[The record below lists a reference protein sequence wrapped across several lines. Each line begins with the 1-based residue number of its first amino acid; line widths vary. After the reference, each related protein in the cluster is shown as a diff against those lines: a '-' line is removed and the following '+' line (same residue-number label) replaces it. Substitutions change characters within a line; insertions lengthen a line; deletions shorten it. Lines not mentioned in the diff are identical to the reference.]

1 MRRGKKFLRILCL
14 IVAIVISFTTIP
26 VHAETNKTDEEKA
39 IAYLEDAT
47 FECNAVM
54 NTICGAWYFQVYKSG
69 DYSSMQIVTDYSI
82 YTGIK
87 KSKIKSIIK
96 ENGFSGKNG
105 ILACIK
111 NLSSNLS
118 IVHTYFV
125 DNGTFDKIDDDLKKA
140 KKIIKKMED
149 SDQKTQLKEYYNAL
163 NNYYDFVKS
172 PSDSFALLEDK
183 MASLQSAV
191 ENCQE

>member
-1 MRRGKKFLRILCL
+1 MRRGKKLLRVVCF
-14 IVAIVISFTTIP
+14 IVAIVMSFSTIP
-26 VHAETNKTDEEKA
+26 VHAETKKTDEEKI
-39 IAYLEDAT
+39 IAYLDDAT

-54 NTICGAWYFQVYKSG
+54 NTICGAWYFQVYKSD
-69 DYSSMQIVTDYSI
+69 DYRSTKIVTDYSA

-96 ENGFSGKNG
+96 ENGFSDKNG

-111 NLSSNLS
+111 NLNSNLG
-118 IVHTYFV
+118 IVHAYFV

-140 KKIIKKMED
+140 KKIMKKMED
-149 SDQKTQLKEYYNAL
+149 SDQKTQLKEYYEAV

-191 ENCQE
+191 EDCQE